1 MLTMAVTFI
10 TGKGLS
16 DEKINSIKT
25 PNHSVTPNLDYYGTK
40 TRVEFNGNCW
50 NQDEVTFNHGKEV
63 TIYIVYGIIV
73 YVKPLTSAIIR
84 H

>member
-16 DEKINSIKT
+16 DEKINSINT

-40 TRVEFNGNCW
+40 TRVEFTGNCW

-73 YVKPLTSAIIR
+73 
-84 H
+84 